1 MQKGLKN
8 IERLVLLN
16 KNNQLDYLTVCDL
29 VRKVVEAF
37 DFDQDQSLDKVEAK
51 ALVDNFCL
59 QMAQTDAALKQ
70 EDFRDQFRKIE
81 GSTIIQN

>member
-37 DFDQDQSLDKVEAK
+37 DFDQDQCLDKFEAK

-70 EDFRDQFRKIE
+70 EDFRDLFRKIE
-81 GSTIIQN
+81 GSIIIQN